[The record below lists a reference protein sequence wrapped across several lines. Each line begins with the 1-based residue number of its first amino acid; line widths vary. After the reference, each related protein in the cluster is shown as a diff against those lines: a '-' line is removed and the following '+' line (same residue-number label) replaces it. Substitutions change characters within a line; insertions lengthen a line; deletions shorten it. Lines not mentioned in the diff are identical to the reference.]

1 LLREL
6 VEYLKRG
13 TEMLKKIIIVF
24 ALFLALVL
32 LRCSM
37 DRGSET
43 FKLEKD
49 TPVWLEEK
57 INTISNF
64 TGHYYDW
71 TRVYRYE
78 WNNSFIY
85 LFSVP
90 ASSCMYCELYDQDGN
105 KVTAFNDSLLQD
117 ILQTRKGEVLIW
129 ENKK

>member
-1 LLREL
+1 MF
-6 VEYLKRG
+6 KRI
-13 TEMLKKIIIVF
+13 TIAS
-24 ALFLALVL
+24 ALFLTFIL
-32 LRCSM
+32 LGCSTAG
-37 DRGSET
+37 GS
-43 FKLEKD
+43 KISNLEKD

>member
-1 LLREL
+1 
-6 VEYLKRG
+6 
-13 TEMLKKIIIVF
+13 MLKKIVIVF
-24 ALFLALVL
+24 ALLLALIL
-32 LRCSM
+32 FRCSM
-37 DRGSET
+37 DIGSENHK
-43 FKLEKD
+43 FEKD

-90 ASSCMYCELYDQDGN
+90 ASSCMYCELYDQSGN
-105 KVTAFNDSLLQD
+105 KVTAFNDSVLQE
-117 ILQTRKGEVLIW
+117 ILQTRKGEVLMW